1 MQAGN
6 ILPSFKAKFD
16 GHSTSEEVLRDVD
29 LSGKRYI
36 VTGASTGLGFYSAK
50 MIAAKG
56 GKVMITARSADRAR
70 ETIKSLKEEL
80 GSEIDADAFDFL
92 VMDQMDLVQV
102 KAAAEDFLSKNCQ
115 LDGLLLNAG
124 WFGSEYK
131 LSGSV

>member
-1 MQAGN
+1 MGEN
-6 ILPSFKAKFD
+6 IFPGFKSTFD
-16 GHSTSEEVLRDVD
+16 VHSTSEEVLRDVD

-56 GKVMITARSADRAR
+56 GKVTITARSAERAK
-70 ETIKSLKEEL
+70 ETIASLLNEL
-80 GSEIDADAFDFL
+80 GSYPTDDAFDYL
-92 VMDQMDLVQV
+92 VMDQLDLAQV
-102 KAAAEDFLSKNCQ
+102 RSAAEEFLSRNCP

-131 LSGSV
+131 LSGMV

>member
-1 MQAGN
+1 MGEN
-6 ILPSFKAKFD
+6 NFPGFKSKFD

-56 GKVMITARSADRAR
+56 GKVTITARSTDRA
-70 ETIKSLKEEL
+70 EKTIASLLNEL
-80 GSEIDADAFDFL
+80 GPDSTADAFDYL
-92 VMDQMDLVQV
+92 VMDQLDLAQV
-102 KAAAEDFLSKNCQ
+102 KSAAEVFLSRNRP

-124 WFGSEYK
+124 WFGSEYT
-131 LSGSV
+131 LSGMV

>member
-1 MQAGN
+1 MGEN
-6 ILPSFKAKFD
+6 NFPGFKSKFD
-16 GHSTSEEVLRDVD
+16 GHSTSEEVLRDVN

-56 GKVMITARSADRAR
+56 GKVTITARSTDRA
-70 ETIKSLKEEL
+70 EKTIASLLNEL
-80 GSEIDADAFDFL
+80 GPDSTADAFDYL
-92 VMDQMDLVQV
+92 VMDQLDLAQV
-102 KAAAEDFLSKNCQ
+102 KSAAEVFLSRNCQ

-131 LSGSV
+131 LSGMV

>member
-1 MQAGN
+1 MGEN
-6 ILPSFKAKFD
+6 NFPGFKSKFD

-56 GKVMITARSADRAR
+56 GKVTITARSTDRA
-70 ETIKSLKEEL
+70 EKTIVSLLNEL
-80 GSEIDADAFDFL
+80 GPDSDADAFDYL
-92 VMDQMDLVQV
+92 VMDQLDLAQV
-102 KAAAEDFLSKNCQ
+102 KSAAEVFLSRNRP

-124 WFGSEYK
+124 WFGSEYT
-131 LSGSV
+131 LSGMV